1 MASFRSPSALV
12 WFTCALCWCA
22 LVSETARAA
31 TLAAKARAEGCTGRP
46 TVVQGTNLY
55 RCQTQGGTH
64 YFNLE
69 GPVSDSGSAAVAR
82 SAPTAT
88 PQGFPKVDTGT
99 QKGRDDLRRRVLNEE
114 LTTEEKLLA
123 EARVAYNN
131 GAPLPLAEEKDVPQ
145 RYTDRVARL
154 RQAVS
159 LHEKNIEALKKELA
173 ATR

>member
-1 MASFRSPSALV
+1 MHS
-12 WFTCALCWCA
+12 
-22 LVSETARAA
+22 A

-69 GPVSDSGSAAVAR
+69 GPAGEAAVAR
-82 SAPTAT
+82 SGPTAT

-99 QKGRDDLRRRVLNEE
+99 QKGRDDLRRRVLTEE
-114 LTTEEKLLA
+114 LATEERLLA
-123 EARVAYNN
+123 ESRAAYAN
-131 GAPLPLAEEKDVPQ
+131 GAPQPQPEEKDVPQ
-145 RYTDRVARL
+145 RYTDRVAKL

-159 LHEKNIEALKKELA
+159 LHEKNIEALRKELA

>member
-1 MASFRSPSALV
+1 MALPGSSSAIA
-12 WFTCALCWCA
+12 WFARALLCCALSSGHA
-22 LVSETARAA
+22 YSA
-31 TLAAKARAEGCTGRP
+31 TLSAKAKAEGCTGRP

-69 GPVSDSGSAAVAR
+69 GPAGEAAAVAR
-82 SAPTAT
+82 SGPTPT

-99 QKGRDDLRRRVLNEE
+99 QKGRDDLRRRVLTEE
-114 LTTEEKLLA
+114 LATEEKLLA
-123 EARVAYNN
+123 ESRAAYAS
-131 GAPLPLAEEKDVPQ
+131 GAPPPLPEEKDVPQ
-145 RYTDRVARL
+145 RYTDRVAKL

>member
-12 WFTCALCWCA
+12 WLTCVLCWCA
-22 LVSETARAA
+22 LTSGTAHAA

-82 SAPTAT
+82 SGSTAT

-114 LTTEEKLLA
+114 LATEERLLA

-131 GAPLPLAEEKDVPQ
+131 GAPLPLSEEKDVPQ
-145 RYTDRVARL
+145 RYTERAARL
-154 RQAVS
+154 KQAVS
-159 LHEKNIEALKKELA
+159 LHEKNIDALKKELA

>member
-1 MASFRSPSALV
+1 MALLRRTSAIV
-12 WFTCALCWCA
+12 WCNCAVCCCALA
-22 LVSETARAA
+22 SGVAFAA

-46 TVVQGTNLY
+46 SVVQGTNLY
-55 RCQTQGGTH
+55 KCATQGGTH

-69 GPVSDSGSAAVAR
+69 GPVSDNGSVVVRSGPS
-82 SAPTAT
+82 AT
-88 PQGFPKVDTGT
+88 PQGFPRVDTGT

-114 LTTEEKLLA
+114 LATEEKLLA
-123 EARVAYNN
+123 EARVVYNN

-145 RYTDRVARL
+145 KYTDRVAKL
-154 RQAVS
+154 RQTVS

>member
-1 MASFRSPSALV
+1 MASRRSPSAIV
-12 WFTCALCWCA
+12 WSTCALCWCA
-22 LVSETARAA
+22 LASGTAHAV
-31 TLAAKARAEGCTGRP
+31 TLAAKAKAEGCTGRP

-55 RCQTQGGTH
+55 RCLTQGGTH

-69 GPVSDSGSAAVAR
+69 APAGDGGGATMAR
-82 SAPTAT
+82 SGPAAT

-131 GAPLPLAEEKDVPQ
+131 GAPPPLPEEKDLPQ
-145 RYTDRVARL
+145 KYTDRVAKL